1 MSFAKNMGRN
11 IVENISKHLSSKY
24 GQNLLDCAKQS
35 ATDAIKTN
43 SKTAIQNAA
52 IGTIN
57 LISDIIS
64 ENIHHIIIQKQVK
77 KKKLEKDLYFQ
88 NYSIKLLRI

>member
-1 MSFAKNMGRN
+1 MGRN

-24 GQNLLDCAKQS
+24 GQKLLDCAKQS

-43 SKTAIQNAA
+43 WKTAIQNAA

-77 KKKLEKDLYFQ
+77 KIYT
-88 NYSIKLLRI
+88 SRTTA